1 MTDKTET
8 GAKPKQISGGL
19 KFVIELGPIA
29 AFFIAYKFWG
39 LMPAT
44 GVIMVAMLAA
54 LAANWLLTRHIP
66 KAPIVTAVI
75 VLVFGG
81 LTLWLNDE
89 TFIKMKPTIINGIFA
104 LVLFGGLAF
113 GKALLKPLL
122 EMAMAL
128 TDDGWKGLSFRWA
141 LFFLGMAVLNE
152 GIWRTQTTDFW
163 VNFKTFALI
172 PLTLVFAL
180 SQLPYMQRHQIETPE
195 DEEGEAT

>member
-1 MTDKTET
+1 MTDDTPPPNPNAERE
-8 GAKPKQISGGL
+8 QISGGL

-44 GVIMVAMLAA
+44 AVIMVAMLMA
-54 LAANWLLTRHIP
+54 LAANWILVRHIP

-75 VLVFGG
+75 VMVFGG

-89 TFIKMKPTIINGIFA
+89 TFIKMKPTIINGLFA

-122 EMAMAL
+122 EMAMKL
-128 TDDGWKGLSFRWA
+128 TEQGWKGLSFRWG
-141 LFFLGMAVLNE
+141 LFFLGMAVMNE
-152 GIWRTQTTDFW
+152 IVWRTQTTDFW
-163 VNFKTFALI
+163 VNFKTFGLI

-180 SQLPYMQRHQIETPE
+180 SQFPYMQRHQVEGADE
-195 DEEGEAT
+195 DAA

>member
-1 MTDKTET
+1 MTDKSDTANGE
-8 GAKPKQISGGL
+8 KPKQISGGL
-19 KFVIELGPIA
+19 KFLIELGPIV
-29 AFFIAYKFWG
+29 AFFVAYKVWG

-44 GVIMVAMLAA
+44 GVIMVAMVIA
-54 LAANWLLTRHIP
+54 LAANWIIARHIP

-89 TFIKMKPTIINGIFA
+89 TFIKMKPTIINGLFA
-104 LVLFGGLAF
+104 LVLFGGLVF

-128 TDDGWKGLSFRWA
+128 TDEGWKGLSFRWGI
-141 LFFLGMAVLNE
+141 FFLAMAVLNE
-152 GIWRTQTTDFW
+152 AIWRTQTTDFW

-180 SQLPYMQRHQIETPE
+180 SQLPYMQRHQIETPGE
-195 DEEGEAT
+195 DEAS